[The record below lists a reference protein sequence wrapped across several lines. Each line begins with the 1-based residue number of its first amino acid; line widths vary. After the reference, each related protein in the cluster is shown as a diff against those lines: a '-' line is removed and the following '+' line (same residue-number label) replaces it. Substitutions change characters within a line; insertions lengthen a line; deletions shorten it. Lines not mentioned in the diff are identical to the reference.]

1 MSQNLRLLMRSSAV
15 TDQRLLLLT
24 VPRVFVMVMILSIS
38 QTPGT
43 LNGDWVEAKEL
54 GLFISSDSY
63 LH

>member
-1 MSQNLRLLMRSSAV
+1 MRSSAV